1 MTDTEN
7 TEQEPEQ
14 PDETTPDEQDP
25 DEVESHEPIEGP
37 RPDDAVEY
45 DAPNVGEHMNKEDE

>member
-1 MTDTEN
+1 MTDTEQPN
-7 TEQEPEQ
+7 EPEQ
-14 PDETTPDEQDP
+14 QPNEVDP

-45 DAPNVGEHMNKEDE
+45 EGRNVGEHMNKEDE